1 MGFLSLF
8 SRKRSSSKLSGK
20 LLKSQAY
27 DATIASEPPQRGA
40 YPVAGNG
47 PNVLD
52 TLSKSAKFK
61 STQFPLHFDIE
72 DACAPSPLVPRFR
85 GDDVQRPKTA
95 PNGSKSGASPTKDS
109 SKRQST
115 FRGRTLSFRKSRII
129 SNPTPDLPDKSATPQ
144 FAQYGQGFVQVFPPT
159 LPSLP
164 ASSPAVTSPVKHAHR
179 RTKSMLSDGGRSVD
193 LLDAQSE
200 LSPQSPDF
208 KTRLEAA
215 GFRSF
220 GEDVADRNIA
230 ISLDS
235 SHVKAFY
242 TPAAESRKR
251 PPNRDFPLTSVPK
264 ENPKPPTTTR
274 SQAAGLTKSPSLRL
288 FPDQTPLAKTAT
300 AAKPAKDNGSLLQA
314 STTGLKRQ
322 GSLSQGTYVPSGST
336 PGNIANSSARM
347 RAQSLHRVTLSK
359 NTSTP
364 SLPDR
369 PATSWDPRPDDASP
383 QVPHYIPRRQEE
395 DAERWKKS
403 KIPVAMPYRQ
413 STHPGTKFHSRF
425 QTYQPKSDSRP
436 GTSSNVGSVPRTP
449 TSAASDPRPSSSRA
463 TSGHVLELPASF
475 AVSDGS
481 DWFAGLD
488 DTKSAPSPCVSIS
501 HTHNERSEPRSVGG
515 RRCPR
520 TQSMFSLS
528 RRSDL
533 EDISEFVPERTSS
546 RRRWSVV
553 SDTPSMTSLG
563 SFPHTPHLQS
573 VLTPET
579 SIDLSFQVMKKNISK
594 TSLRPPRS
602 RGSIYSTNAQGIL
615 EIVQDIPTE
624 DGQNHEEDFNI
635 DDYVSSDDDSFVA
648 PRSTRVQDGENLLF
662 RDGGYGISQL
672 PGLSRSY
679 ATTEPASAPVVRGRA
694 PPVSMS
700 NPSSELPSSK
710 KSSMLAGRGFDS
722 IASVYS
728 TRRSMSKSLSRF
740 RPPSMEVDDSSYGEI
755 DSLRDRHG
763 HPRGSRQQPPS
774 YQGDNGSRRLSVTAV
789 KYDNKSNI
797 EIVQATRTCVCGAFA
812 NEPKPERPSSSTA
825 ARRQMPGQTLSND
838 QLKQLKDVFDL
849 IDKDGT
855 GAISASEF
863 AEAMESLG
871 LSSSA
876 AEAQEIISEIDQNKD
891 GQIDFHEFLRVMSH
905 PETHD
910 ALNPNERKH
919 DSKKDERELLAAFK
933 VFDSDGSGSIS
944 PEELRHALRPLG
956 YTPAEID
963 EMIAHADL
971 DGNGSIDYQEFVE
984 LMSQKH

>member
-8 SRKRSSSKLSGK
+8 SRKQSSSKLSGR

-27 DATIASEPPQRGA
+27 DATIALEPPQRGA

-61 STQFPLHFDIE
+61 STQFPIHFDIE
-72 DACAPSPLVPRFR
+72 DTCAPSPPVPRFR
-85 GDDVQRPKTA
+85 GDDAPRPKTA

-115 FRGRTLSFRKSRII
+115 FRGRTLSFRKSRVI
-129 SNPTPDLPDKSATPQ
+129 SNPTPDLPDKSATPE
-144 FAQYGQGFVQVFPPT
+144 FSHYGQGFVQVFPQT

-164 ASSPAVTSPVKHAHR
+164 HSLPAVTSPIELTHR

-193 LLDAQSE
+193 LLDARSE

-208 KTRLEAA
+208 KTRVEAA
-215 GFRSF
+215 GFKSY

-230 ISLDS
+230 MNLDC

-242 TPAAESRKR
+242 TPAAESRTR
-251 PPNRDFPLTSVPK
+251 PPNRDLPLTSVSK
-264 ENPKPPTTTR
+264 DNPKPATSSR
-274 SQAAGLTKSPSLRL
+274 SPAACLSKSPSLRL
-288 FPDQTPLAKTAT
+288 FPDQNPPAKTAT
-300 AAKPAKDNGSLLQA
+300 AAKSVKDTSGLLQA

-322 GSLSQGTYVPSGST
+322 GSLSSGTYVPSGST
-336 PGNIANSSARM
+336 SGNIANSSARM
-347 RAQSLHRVTLSK
+347 RAQSLHRTAQSK

-369 PATSWDPRPDDASP
+369 PVTSWDPRTDDASS

-403 KIPVAMPYRQ
+403 KIPVATPFRQ
-413 STHPGTKFHSRF
+413 STHPATKFHSRF

-436 GTSSNVGSVPRTP
+436 VTSSNVGSVPRTS
-449 TSAASDPRPSSSRA
+449 TSAPSDPRPSSSRA
-463 TSGHVLELPASF
+463 NSGHVLELPASF

-501 HTHNERSEPRSVGG
+501 HTHNERSEARSVGG

-546 RRRWSVV
+546 RRRWSVA
-553 SDTPSMTSLG
+553 SDTPSMSSLG
-563 SFPHTPHLQS
+563 SFAHTPRPQS
-573 VLTPET
+573 VMTPET
-579 SIDLSFQVMKKNISK
+579 SIDLSFQVMKKPTSK
-594 TSLRPPRS
+594 ASLRPTQS

-615 EIVQDIPTE
+615 EIVADIPTTNRQ
-624 DGQNHEEDFNI
+624 DHKEDFNI

-648 PRSTRVQDGENLLF
+648 PRHPRVQDGENLLF
-662 RDGGYGISQL
+662 RNSGYGISQL
-672 PGLSRSY
+672 PGLSHSY
-679 ATTEPASAPVVRGRA
+679 ATIEPASAPVVRGRA

-700 NPSSELPSSK
+700 NPPSERPSSK
-710 KSSMLAGRGFDS
+710 KSTRLAGRSFDS

-728 TRRSMSKSLSRF
+728 TRRSMSKSQSRF
-740 RPPSMEVDDSSYGEI
+740 RRPSMEVDHSSDGEI
-755 DSLRDRHG
+755 DSLRDSHG
-763 HPRGSRQQPPS
+763 HPRESRQQSPS
-774 YQGDNGSRRLSVTAV
+774 VKGQAAPRRLSVTAV

-797 EIVQATRTCVCGAFA
+797 EIVHATRICVCGGYAD
-812 NEPKPERPSSSTA
+812 EPKAERLGYSAA
-825 ARRQMPGQTLSND
+825 ARRRKQEKKRERTM
-838 QLKQLKDVFDL
+838 QLAQR
-849 IDKDGT
+849 GRRNN
-855 GAISASEF
+855 GAGKE
-863 AEAMESLG
+863 
-871 LSSSA
+871 
-876 AEAQEIISEIDQNKD
+876 
-891 GQIDFHEFLRVMSH
+891 
-905 PETHD
+905 
-910 ALNPNERKH
+910 ER
-919 DSKKDERELLAAFK
+919 R
-933 VFDSDGSGSIS
+933 
-944 PEELRHALRPLG
+944 
-956 YTPAEID
+956 
-963 EMIAHADL
+963 
-971 DGNGSIDYQEFVE
+971 
-984 LMSQKH
+984 

>member
-8 SRKRSSSKLSGK
+8 SRKRSSSKLSGR

-72 DACAPSPLVPRFR
+72 DACAPSPPVPRFR
-85 GDDVQRPKTA
+85 GDEAPRPKTA
-95 PNGSKSGASPTKDS
+95 PNGSKSGASPSKDS

-115 FRGRTLSFRKSRII
+115 FRGRTLSFRKSRVI
-129 SNPTPDLPDKSATPQ
+129 SNTTPDLPDKSATPE
-144 FAQYGQGFVQVFPPT
+144 FAQYGQGFVQVFPPG

-164 ASSPAVTSPVKHAHR
+164 ASLPAVTSPIEHAHR

-208 KTRLEAA
+208 RTRVEAA

-230 ISLDS
+230 MSLDS

-242 TPAAESRKR
+242 TPAAENRTR
-251 PPNRDFPLTSVPK
+251 PPNRDLPLTSVSK
-264 ENPKPPTTTR
+264 DNPKSSTTSR
-274 SQAAGLTKSPSLRL
+274 SQAGSLAKSPPLRL
-288 FPDQTPLAKTAT
+288 FPDQTPLAKNG
-300 AAKPAKDNGSLLQA
+300 AASKPAKDNSGLLQA

-336 PGNIANSSARM
+336 SGNLANSSARM
-347 RAQSLHRVTLSK
+347 RAQSLHRAAPSK
-359 NTSTP
+359 DTSTP

-369 PATSWDPRPDDASP
+369 PATSWDPRNDDASS

-403 KIPVAMPYRQ
+403 KIPVATPFRQ
-413 STHPGTKFHSRF
+413 STHPATKFHSRF
-425 QTYQPKSDSRP
+425 QTYQPKSDGRP
-436 GTSSNVGSVPRTP
+436 GTSSNVGSVPRTS

-463 TSGHVLELPASF
+463 NSGHVLELPASF

-501 HTHNERSEPRSVGG
+501 HTHSERSEPRG

-528 RRSDL
+528 RRGGL

-546 RRRWSVV
+546 IRRWSMG
-553 SDTPSMTSLG
+553 SDTLSTSSLG
-563 SFPHTPHLQS
+563 SCVHTPRPQS

-579 SIDLSFQVMKKNISK
+579 SIDLSFQGMKKSVSK
-594 TSLRPPRS
+594 ASIHPPRS

-615 EIVQDIPTE
+615 EIVQDIPA
-624 DGQNHEEDFNI
+624 NHGNDHREDFNI

-648 PRSTRVQDGENLLF
+648 PRHPRVQDGENLLF
-662 RDGGYGISQL
+662 RDGGYGVSQL
-672 PGLSRSY
+672 PGLSHSY

-700 NPSSELPSSK
+700 NHSLERSSSK
-710 KSSMLAGRGFDS
+710 KSPRLPGRSLDS

-728 TRRSMSKSLSRF
+728 TRKSISKSHSRF
-740 RPPSMEVDDSSYGEI
+740 RRPSMEVDDSSDGEI

-763 HPRGSRQQPPS
+763 RPRESRQQSPS
-774 YQGDNGSRRLSVTAV
+774 HKGQNGLRRLSVTAV

-797 EIVQATRTCVCGAFA
+797 EIIQATRTCVCGAYA
-812 NEPKPERPSSSTA
+812 DEPKPEKPKSFAA
-825 ARRQMPGQTLSND
+825 ARRRKQEKIRERTM
-838 QLKQLKDVFDL
+838 QL
-849 IDKDGT
+849 
-855 GAISASEF
+855 
-863 AEAMESLG
+863 
-871 LSSSA
+871 
-876 AEAQEIISEIDQNKD
+876 AQR
-891 GQIDFHEFLRVMSH
+891 GR
-905 PETHD
+905 
-910 ALNPNERKH
+910 
-919 DSKKDERELLAAFK
+919 
-933 VFDSDGSGSIS
+933 SI
-944 PEELRHALRPLG
+944 
-956 YTPAEID
+956 
-963 EMIAHADL
+963 
-971 DGNGSIDYQEFVE
+971 N
-984 LMSQKH
+984 

>member
-8 SRKRSSSKLSGK
+8 SRKRSSSKLSGR
-20 LLKSQAY
+20 LLKAQAY

-47 PNVLD
+47 PNVLE

-61 STQFPLHFDIE
+61 STQFPLHIDIE

-95 PNGSKSGASPTKDS
+95 PNGSKSGVSPTKDS

-115 FRGRTLSFRKSRII
+115 FMGRTLSFRKSRII
-129 SNPTPDLPDKSATPQ
+129 SNPTPDLPDSSATPE
-144 FAQYGQGFVQVFPPT
+144 FAQYGQGFVQVFPQT

-164 ASSPAVTSPVKHAHR
+164 ASSPAVTSPIKLTHR

-193 LLDAQSE
+193 LLDARSE

-215 GFRSF
+215 GLRSF

-242 TPAAESRKR
+242 TPAAESKTR
-251 PPNRDFPLTSVPK
+251 PPNRDLPLTSVSK
-264 ENPKPPTTTR
+264 DKPKPLTSSR
-274 SQAAGLTKSPSLRL
+274 SAANLTKSPSLRL
-288 FPDQTPLAKTAT
+288 FPDQTPLAKIST
-300 AAKPAKDNGSLLQA
+300 AAKPAKDNSGLLQA
-314 STTGLKRQ
+314 SATGLKRQ

-336 PGNIANSSARM
+336 SENVAKNSARM
-347 RAQSLHRVTLSK
+347 RAQSLHKVTLPK

-369 PATSWDPRPDDASP
+369 PATSWDPRTDDPSP
-383 QVPHYIPRRQEE
+383 QVPHYIPRRQDE
-395 DAERWKKS
+395 DAEGLKKS
-403 KIPVAMPYRQ
+403 KIPVATPFRH

-436 GTSSNVGSVPRTP
+436 GTSSNVGSVPRTS

-463 TSGHVLELPASF
+463 NSGHVLELPASF

-501 HTHNERSEPRSVGG
+501 HTHNERPEPRSVGG

-546 RRRWSVV
+546 RRRWSVASDALSV
-553 SDTPSMTSLG
+553 SSLG
-563 SFPHTPHLQS
+563 SFAHTPRPQS

-579 SIDLSFQVMKKNISK
+579 SIDLGFQVMKKSISK
-594 TSLRPPRS
+594 TSIRPSQS

-615 EIVQDIPTE
+615 EIVEDIPTE
-624 DGQNHEEDFNI
+624 NGQAQKEDFNI

-648 PRSTRVQDGENLLF
+648 PRHPRVQDGENLLF
-662 RDGGYGISQL
+662 RDGRYGISQL
-672 PGLSRSY
+672 PGLNHSY
-679 ATTEPASAPVVRGRA
+679 TTTEPASAPVVRGRA
-694 PPVSMS
+694 PPVTLS
-700 NPSSELPSSK
+700 NLPSERPSSK
-710 KSSMLAGRGFDS
+710 KSPRVTGRGLDS
-722 IASVYS
+722 IASVYN
-728 TRRSMSKSLSRF
+728 TRRSISQSHARF
-740 RPPSMEVDDSSYGEI
+740 RRPSVEVDDSSDGEI

-763 HPRGSRQQPPS
+763 HGHRRVSQQQSPS
-774 YQGDNGSRRLSVTAV
+774 YRDRNGSRRLSVTAV

-797 EIVQATRTCVCGAFA
+797 EIVHATRVCVCGAYA
-812 NEPKPERPSSSTA
+812 DEPKLEKPSSFA
-825 ARRQMPGQTLSND
+825 AGR
-838 QLKQLKDVFDL
+838 
-849 IDKDGT
+849 
-855 GAISASEF
+855 AISASEF

-891 GQIDFHEFLRVMSH
+891 GQIDFHGTVH
-905 PETHD
+905 PY
-910 ALNPNERKH
+910 LP
-919 DSKKDERELLAAFK
+919 
-933 VFDSDGSGSIS
+933 
-944 PEELRHALRPLG
+944 
-956 YTPAEID
+956 
-963 EMIAHADL
+963 
-971 DGNGSIDYQEFVE
+971 
-984 LMSQKH
+984 